1 MLENGLLQPG
11 QTLYFGV
18 QGAQRAVVLAN
29 GHLRWSGQTGS
40 IHQIGSLIRGSA
52 CNGWDHWFY
61 DDGSSGKRQTV
72 DQLRQRLQRSGLEQA
87 LMRIELA
94 VRPGDRRCLDHDFP
108 SIDIDSA
115 LKQAMILHRRAIT
128 LHKELMDAERAL
140 AENDSESNL
149 AVIRDLQLQLS
160 ALDGMEADRD
170 RLNVVASVGSDQGL
184 ATA

>member
-1 MLENGLLQPG
+1 
-11 QTLYFGV
+11 
-18 QGAQRAVVLAN
+18 
-29 GHLRWSGQTGS
+29 
-40 IHQIGSLIRGSA
+40 
-52 CNGWDHWFY
+52 
-61 DDGSSGKRQTV
+61 
-72 DQLRQRLQRSGLEQA
+72 
-87 LMRIELA
+87 LA
-94 VRPGDRRCLDHDFP
+94 VRPGDRRCLAHDYP

-128 LHKELMDAERAL
+128 LHKEMMDAERAL

-170 RLNVVASVGSDQGL
+170 RLNTGTGAGSDQGL